1 MAPHTPQRASRPGAA
16 VALLGTARRG
26 PEMAPRTV
34 RARGLRPVGW
44 LLLAGL
50 LAACAAPQARTPDA
64 APARLVELTLLQIND
79 AYLLE
84 PVDGGR
90 RGGMARLGT
99 LVKRIR
105 AERPNVL
112 FGHAGD
118 MLSPSPMSTVLRG
131 AQMIAVLNVL
141 GLDVAT
147 FGNHEFDF
155 GPVVLKQRM
164 AESRFTWLSANVLE
178 RGTSRPFGGAARDR
192 LVERGGLTLGLFG
205 LTTPETATTSAG
217 GGEVEF
223 RDPLAEGKTVA
234 ADLRRRGAHLVVAVT
249 HQHMHADRALAAG
262 ADVDVVL
269 GGHEHEPL
277 VAEEAKAVITKAG
290 SDARY
295 LVQLNLWLK
304 PDGTLVERSWTFHEV
319 TARLAEDPE
328 VGAVVRA
335 FEARLGRELDTVIGS
350 TTVPLEA
357 RRGPLRTQETNLG
370 DFLADAMR
378 ARMAT
383 DVALVNGGGMRTD
396 RVIPAGPLTKRDVL
410 GLLPFT
416 NVVMKVEVE
425 GERLR
430 EALEQ
435 SVSRVEREGGG
446 FLQVS
451 GLRMAFDRRRPAG
464 RRLLGVEVGGAPLD
478 PAKTYT
484 VAVVDWIARGGD
496 GVTAFREGRV
506 LVDET
511 SGPQLSDVLLDAIT
525 ARGTIA
531 PALDGRLRDAA
542 R

>member
-1 MAPHTPQRASRPGAA
+1 M
-16 VALLGTARRG
+16 ALL
-26 PEMAPRTV
+26 V
-34 RARGLRPVGW
+34 
-44 LLLAGL
+44 LLLFAGC
-50 LAACAAPQARTPDA
+50 AGQDARAPSAPAAP
-64 APARLVELTLLQIND
+64 LVQLTLLQIND

-105 AERPNVL
+105 AQRPNVV

-131 AQMIAVLNVL
+131 AQMIAVLNAL
-141 GLDVAT
+141 GMDVAT
-147 FGNHEFDF
+147 FSNHEFDF
-155 GPVVLKQRM
+155 GPVVLRQRM
-164 AESRFTWLSANVLE
+164 AESRFTWLSANVRE
-178 RGTSRPFGGAARDR
+178 RGTDRPFGGAARNR
-192 LVERGGLTLGLFG
+192 LVQRGGLDIGLFG

-217 GGEVEF
+217 GGQVEF

-234 ADLRRRGAHLVVAVT
+234 ADLRRRGAHVVVAVT
-249 HQHMHADRALAAG
+249 HQHMQADRALVLQ

-277 VAEEAKAVITKAG
+277 VAEEGKAVITKAG

-295 LVQLNLWLK
+295 LVELTLWLK
-304 PDGTLVERSWTFHEV
+304 PDGTLVERSWAFHEV
-319 TARLAEDPE
+319 SARLPEDPD
-328 VGAVVRA
+328 VGAVVRD
-335 FEARLGRELDTVIGS
+335 FEARLGRELDTVVGS

-357 RRGPLRTQETNLG
+357 RRSPLRTQETNLG

-378 ARMAT
+378 VRMEA
-383 DVALVNGGGMRTD
+383 DVAFVNGGGMRTD

-451 GLRMAFDRRRPAG
+451 GVRLTFDRRRPAG
-464 RRLLGVEVGGAPLD
+464 RRLLGIEVAGAPLD

-506 LVDET
+506 LVDDT
-511 SGPQLSDVLLDAIT
+511 SGPQLSDVLMDAIT